1 MKMNEVVVSHEFFWE
16 PVSPKRAAHG
26 GRESRITR
34 YYNGVLFSRTPI
46 SCVAAAFFLAIFAP
60 VSVAAVTFPLEAKW
74 SATLPAPPEFVP
86 AFDANR
92 IYLGLKTKQLVA
104 LLIKDGTTSWS
115 VECPMSAPPAAGAG
129 LVYTGSEDAIEARAE
144 SDGRAQWRR
153 PVKGRVISLHWDAG
167 WLFAQTEPGP
177 LLALRAA
184 DGEILWQK
192 DLGSPLSALPAA
204 SADRLYLPLKDGRVM
219 ALTLQSGDELWTE
232 KLAESAAGILPVGN
246 RVYIGARDKFFRS
259 LSADDGD
266 EDWRFPTGAD
276 ILGVPVLDSR
286 RVYFIA
292 LDNILRGHNR
302 NNGSMEWKR
311 VLPVRPFTGPLLSG
325 NTLIVSG
332 VAAQL
337 YAYNSLDGKSAGNH
351 EVKGPENEE
360 MLLAAPPHLSAQDSL
375 ILVTKGG
382 YVRALGSPAAAPPEA
397 APATDPATPAEAP
410 APGSEPGPVGAGG
423 ASPTP

>member
-1 MKMNEVVVSHEFFWE
+1 M
-16 PVSPKRAAHG
+16 
-26 GRESRITR
+26 ITR
-34 YYNGVLFSRTPI
+34 YYNGVLFRRTPI
-46 SCVAAAFFLAIFAP
+46 SCVAAAFFLAVIAP
-60 VSVAAVTFPLEAKW
+60 AANAAVTFPVEAKW
-74 SATLPAPPEFVP
+74 SATLPAPPEFAP

-92 IYLGLKTKQLVA
+92 IYVALKTKQLVA

-115 VECPMSAPPAAGAG
+115 VECPISAPPAAGAG
-129 LVYTGSEDAIEARAE
+129 LVYIGSEDAIEARSE
-144 SDGRAQWRR
+144 SDGSVQWRR
-153 PVKGRVISLHWDAG
+153 PVKGRILSLHWDAG

-192 DLGSPLSALPAA
+192 DFRSPLSALPAA
-204 SADRLYLPLKDGRVM
+204 SADRLYLALMDGRIM
-219 ALTLQSGDELWTE
+219 ALTLQAGDEVWTE
-232 KLAESAAGILPVGN
+232 TLAEPAAGILPVGD
-246 RVYIGARDKFFRS
+246 RVYIGARDKYFRS

-266 EDWRFPTGAD
+266 EDWRYPTGAD

-292 LDNILRGHNR
+292 LDNVLRGHNR
-302 NNGSMEWKR
+302 NNGSMDWKR

-325 NTLIVSG
+325 STLIVSG

-337 YAYNSLDGKSAGNH
+337 HAYSSLDGKPAGNH
-351 EVKGPENEE
+351 EVKGAENEE

-382 YVRALGSPAAAPPEA
+382 YVRALGSPPPAAPEA
-397 APATDPATPAEAP
+397 APSTAPASPAETPPTPAPDPEA
-410 APGSEPGPVGAGG
+410 AGAAGG